1 MSGAGMNAA
10 PDKLDEIIQEV
21 AVRHGYVI
29 SRDDPVLMTY
39 TINQQLM
46 EASARIQRAVLEEHL
61 RGMQEISKDL
71 QDQAAG
77 KLDGVLRE
85 AMESIRLALRQEAES
100 LFSQQRRQSEA
111 AKPPHDG
118 ELPAMAPFCNCGH
131 RRVHPDALGGRNCS
145 VDCWLTGQRDSF
157 WLNPRGASIAT
168 ALPSS

>member
-1 MSGAGMNAA
+1 MSGAGMNAT

-29 SRDDPVLMTY
+29 SRDDPVLVTY

-46 EASARIQRAVLEEHL
+46 EATARIQRAVLEEHL
-61 RGMQEISKDL
+61 RGMEEISKDL

-85 AMESIRLALRQEAES
+85 AMESIRLALRQEAEN

-111 AKPPHDG
+111 A
-118 ELPAMAPFCNCGH
+118 H
-131 RRVHPDALGGRNCS
+131 RLMIESCLQWRRFAAVAIAVS
-145 VDCWLTGQRDSF
+145 ILTLLAAVIVLLVAG
-157 WLNPRGASIAT
+157 
-168 ALPSS
+168 